1 MFDKKLTK
9 KYHLYSYIGDTKV
22 LRYANQC
29 MGRFLTKDEIYII
42 YCSLQRKSLT
52 DVMSSLRDD
61 TYTISLVNGLI
72 NSKVIRDDN
81 GILKCRYYPN
91 ESIPNTFSTPITSD
105 NHKSAIKAILDYYMQ
120 RDGNFNR
127 LSEDLYTLS
136 DEKLMEITDEEF
148 QKYYK
153 NTITL

>member
-22 LRYANQC
+22 LKYANQC
-29 MGRFLTKDEIYII
+29 MGRFLTKDEIYVV
-42 YCSLQRKSLT
+42 YCSLQRKSLS
-52 DVMSSLRDD
+52 DVMSSLKDD

-72 NSKVIRDDN
+72 SSKVIRDDN

-91 ESIPNTFSTPITSD
+91 ESIPNAFSTPITCD

-127 LSEDLYTLS
+127 FSEDLYTLT
-136 DEKLMEITDEEF
+136 DGKLMEITDEEF

-153 NTITL
+153 NVITL